1 MATSWKNSIVTH
13 PDVLSGKPHI
23 KNTRISVEFLLGRL
37 ADGWSYEDVMGSY
50 PALKREDIQAAMAFV
65 SEIYTEES
73 FVAERHALAA

>member
-1 MATSWKNSIVTH
+1 MATSWKHSIVTQ

-37 ADGWSYEDVMGSY
+37 ADGWSYEDVINSY
-50 PALKREDIQAAMAFV
+50 PAIKREDIQAALAFV